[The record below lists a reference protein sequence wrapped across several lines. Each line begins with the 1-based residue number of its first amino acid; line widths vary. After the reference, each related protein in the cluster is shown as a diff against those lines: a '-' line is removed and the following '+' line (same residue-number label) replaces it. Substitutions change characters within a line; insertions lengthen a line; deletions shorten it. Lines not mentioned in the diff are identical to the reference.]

1 LVVGVR
7 YIKPINNVAMEL
19 DAIFARNEEV
29 ISRKIV
35 DELIL
40 VPMRKNVADMET
52 LYTLNEVG
60 ARVYELIDGKRA
72 LREIVNSIVNEFE
85 VTEQQAE
92 SDVREFIAQLLE
104 VESIYEVESED

>member
-1 LVVGVR
+1 
-7 YIKPINNVAMEL
+7 MEL
-19 DAIFARNEEV
+19 NAIFTRNEEV
-29 ISRKIV
+29 VSRKIV

-40 VPMRKNVADMET
+40 VPMRKDVADMET

-72 LREIVNSIVNEFE
+72 LREIVSSIVNDFE

-104 VESIYEVESED
+104 VESIYEVESDG

>member
-1 LVVGVR
+1 
-7 YIKPINNVAMEL
+7 MEL
-19 DAIFARNEEV
+19 DAIFTRNEQV
-29 ISRKIV
+29 VWRKIV

-40 VPMRKNVADMET
+40 VPMRKDVADMET

-92 SDVREFIAQLLE
+92 TDVREFIAQLLE
-104 VESIYEVESED
+104 VESIYEVESKD

>member
-1 LVVGVR
+1 
-7 YIKPINNVAMEL
+7 MEL
-19 DAIFARNEEV
+19 DAIFTRNEEV
-29 ISRKIV
+29 VSRKIV

-40 VPMRKNVADMET
+40 VPMRKDVADMET

-72 LREIVNSIVNEFE
+72 LREIVNTIVNEFE

-104 VESIYEVESED
+104 VESIYEVESDG

>member
-1 LVVGVR
+1 
-7 YIKPINNVAMEL
+7 MEL
-19 DAIFARNEEV
+19 DAIFTRNEEV
-29 ISRKIV
+29 VSRKIV

-40 VPMRKNVADMET
+40 VPMRKDVADMET

-72 LREIVNSIVNEFE
+72 LREIVTTIVNEFE

-104 VESIYEVESED
+104 VESIYEVESDG

>member
-1 LVVGVR
+1 
-7 YIKPINNVAMEL
+7 MEL
-19 DAIFARNEEV
+19 DAIFARKEEV
-29 ISRKIV
+29 VSRKIV

-40 VPMRKNVADMET
+40 VPMRKDVADMET

-72 LREIVNSIVNEFE
+72 LREIVNTIVKEFE

-92 SDVREFIAQLLE
+92 SDVREFIAQLLG

>member
-1 LVVGVR
+1 
-7 YIKPINNVAMEL
+7 MEL
-19 DAIFARNEEV
+19 DAIFTRNEQV
-29 ISRKIV
+29 VWRKIV

-40 VPMRKNVADMET
+40 VPMRKDVADMET

-60 ARVYELIDGKRA
+60 ARVYELIDGKRS

-92 SDVREFIAQLLE
+92 SDVSEFIEQLLE
-104 VESIYEVESED
+104 VESIHEVESEG

>member
-1 LVVGVR
+1 
-7 YIKPINNVAMEL
+7 MEL
-19 DAIFARNEEV
+19 DAIFTRNEEV
-29 ISRKIV
+29 VSRKIV
-35 DELIL
+35 NELIL
-40 VPMRKNVADMET
+40 VPMRKDVADMET

-72 LREIVNSIVNEFE
+72 LREIVTTIVNEFE

-104 VESIYEVESED
+104 VESIYAVESDG

>member
-1 LVVGVR
+1 
-7 YIKPINNVAMEL
+7 MEL
-19 DAIFARNEEV
+19 DAVFARNEEV
-29 ISRKIV
+29 VSRKIV
-35 DELIL
+35 HELIL
-40 VPMRKNVADMET
+40 VPMRKDVADMET

-72 LREIVNSIVNEFE
+72 LREIVNTIVNEFE

-104 VESIYEVESED
+104 VESIYDVESED